1 MGGHGVRH
9 PDRIVFALDHYVPPT
24 SAKTLELHRTM
35 QAFAGAHGIKLH
47 EAGEGIGHQ
56 LIVETG
62 RALPGGLVVG
72 ADSHAVTY
80 GALNCFATGIGS
92 SDLAAVMLCGQIWL
106 RVPTSIRVTLTG
118 RLRPGVYPKD
128 VALALAGRL
137 KADGAAYK
145 SLEFAGD
152 GVATLDLEDRLV
164 LSNLAVEMGAKNGIF
179 PADDK
184 TAAYLEGRTDRPSA
198 PVAADDDAV
207 YDREISIDL
216 GILTPQVALPHLV
229 DQVVPLDS
237 VGDTPVQMVFL
248 GTCTGGRLKDFHQAR
263 DVLVAGGGVAPGV
276 KLVVTPASREVLEA
290 MRADGT
296 YADFVRLGAEMVE
309 PGCGACCGTCGV
321 IPGDDVIVVSTAN
334 RNFKGRMGNGSAS
347 IYLASPA
354 SCAAAAV
361 SGTLGGAW

>member
-1 MGGHGVRH
+1 
-9 PDRIVFALDHYVPPT
+9 
-24 SAKTLELHRTM
+24 
-35 QAFAGAHGIKLH
+35 
-47 EAGEGIGHQ
+47 
-56 LIVETG
+56 
-62 RALPGGLVVG
+62 
-72 ADSHAVTY
+72 
-80 GALNCFATGIGS
+80 
-92 SDLAAVMLCGQIWL
+92 
-106 RVPTSIRVTLTG
+106 
-118 RLRPGVYPKD
+118 
-128 VALALAGRL
+128 
-137 KADGAAYK
+137 
-145 SLEFAGD
+145 
-152 GVATLDLEDRLV
+152 
-164 LSNLAVEMGAKNGIF
+164 
-179 PADDK
+179 
-184 TAAYLEGRTDRPSA
+184 
-198 PVAADDDAV
+198 
-207 YDREISIDL
+207 
-216 GILTPQVALPHLV
+216 VALPHLV
-229 DQVVPLDS
+229 DQVVPLDR